1 MRFFT
6 AGESHGPGLI
16 TLIDGVPAA
25 LALAPSDIDPDLH
38 RRQLGYGRGAR
49 QRIERDA
56 VIITAGVR
64 QGRTTGAPL
73 ALQIPNRDAVNWE
86 RVMSVTPVPDPP
98 PAVTRLR
105 PGHADLA
112 GALKY
117 DHGDV
122 RDVIERSSARETAA
136 RVAAGAVA
144 KAILRR
150 VGMEVR
156 SETRAIGSIEGVP
169 TFDADAVEASEVRC
183 SDANRSAEMVAAI
196 AAAREAG
203 DTLGGVAAL
212 RVTGVVP
219 GLGTSE
225 IAAAVEKAF
234 PKITKDQFLAA
245 AVVGTRKNAV
255 LAGLDAKTPL
265 EGFLFPDTYFFRPD
279 ASAAEIVDTLLTLFE
294 QRAGGELANAAKAR
308 NMTVYDLVKLASIV
322 EREAR
327 DRKES
332 ATIAGVYQ
340 NRLDIGM
347 KLDADPTIQYALG
360 DWREL
365 TLDDLKL
372 DSPYNTY
379 LNAGLPPTP
388 IASPGQSALDG
399 AAHPEKHDY
408 LYFVAKND
416 GTGDHAFAKTLDE
429 QEANRVKYGNK

>member
-1 MRFFT
+1 MRFLT

-25 LALAPSDIDPDLH
+25 LTLAPSDIDPDLH

-56 VIITAGVR
+56 VTITAGVR
-64 QGRTTGAPL
+64 QGKTTGAPL

-169 TFDADAVEASEVRC
+169 TFDADAVEASVVRC
-183 SDANRSAEMVAAI
+183 SDASRSAEMVAAI

-219 GLGTSE
+219 GLGTSAQWDRKLDGR
-225 IAAAVEKAF
+225 IAQALMSIQSAKGVQFADAFAASHERGSAVHDPIAVEHGRF
-234 PKITKDQFLAA
+234 IR
-245 AVVGTRKNAV
+245 TRN
-255 LAGLDAKTPL
+255 
-265 EGFLFPDTYFFRPD
+265 
-279 ASAAEIVDTLLTLFE
+279 
-294 QRAGGELANAAKAR
+294 RAGGLEGG
-308 NMTVYDLVKLASIV
+308 MTNGADILVDVAFKPISTLMKPLPSADLKTGAPSPAHV
-322 EREAR
+322 ERSDVCVIPA
-327 DRKES
+327 
-332 ATIAGVYQ
+332 AGVVAEAMLAFVLADALLEKFGADNMDDIVAAVDRYRA
-340 NRLDIGM
+340 RL
-347 KLDADPTIQYALG
+347 A
-360 DWREL
+360 
-365 TLDDLKL
+365 
-372 DSPYNTY
+372 
-379 LNAGLPPTP
+379 P
-388 IASPGQSALDG
+388 IDQ
-399 AAHPEKHDY
+399 
-408 LYFVAKND
+408 
-416 GTGDHAFAKTLDE
+416 
-429 QEANRVKYGNK
+429 RR